1 MTATRTAHPD
11 PNNLAAFARG
21 RLTALE
27 ATAVERHIEGCDA
40 CGALLDGLHP
50 DTFASALRHAAQ
62 HSPPASVAQD
72 PPTRADR
79 TEVATREVPVVAR
92 YEVLEEIA
100 TGGMGVVYKARQPGL
115 NRTVA
120 VKMVLGDH
128 RPGRTEVL
136 RFLVEAEAVAAID
149 HPHVVRVYESGESD
163 GRPYLVMEYLPGGTL
178 ARRLRDRVRLAPPEA
193 AALLAKVA
201 RGVQAAHDAGIVH
214 RDLKPGN
221 VLFDDRGEPKVADFG
236 LAKRAGS
243 DLTRTGAVLG
253 TPAYVAPEVADG
265 RAKLAGPA
273 ADVWALGVILY
284 QCLTGEL
291 PFDGPD
297 PWAVLSA
304 VANRNPRLPRTLVRA
319 VPRDLEVVCLKCL
332 AKDPRDRYE
341 SAAALADDL
350 NRFGDGKPVLAR
362 PVGPVRSGV
371 KWARRHPAVAGLL
384 LAVAVV
390 SLAGFGLVFAQ
401 WVRAEAATKLATD
414 RADGEEKAR
423 QKVEDQKEELQAAL
437 DAAEDARRKAA
448 EKQKELQAAL
458 DSADRNLSYHQIA
471 LADRYL
477 QAGDAVR
484 ADRYLDACPSHLR
497 RWEWFHL
504 KRLGHREV
512 VRLPDGGQAR
522 YSPDGKS
529 IATLQLG
536 SVRVYDAAT
545 GVARHHWPLKKLP
558 ENHHYRGADLAYSP
572 DGKTLVVAGSI
583 FRDRS
588 LAALQPAG
596 VIAPEQGDYETFV
609 AVLSTAD
616 GAEQTR
622 WALPLKSDMQFDCR
636 PTFSRDGARL
646 AVATS
651 YYTSNGVTGTWVYES
666 ASGKLVKHLK
676 DAGFHA
682 AFTPDGKRLA
692 YTARVQP
699 ALERNV
705 LYDNLAR
712 VWDLDADKEW
722 FTVRE
727 KLNPCTGPHAF
738 SPDGKLLYSKHC
750 YDLIVREGDTGREV
764 RRFTNALGN
773 TMALNP
779 DGKSIA
785 TDAGAAVKTL
795 DALTGERRA
804 WFPGA
809 PSGIAHVAF
818 DPTGRFVIGGG
829 WVNAPA
835 LVWDVGQSPAGFALP
850 GSPSNALA
858 QSLSPGG
865 TLLATRRENARNE
878 AKIIDPVIEI
888 ADRATG
894 TVRHRLNVRN
904 TGLLND
910 AHDWYLLNS
919 SPMAFSGDNRLFVAA
934 ATNSEVRVW
943 DVATGKVVTTYRGH
957 KKVVTDL
964 AVTPDGKRVATFG
977 RDGTVRLWEA
987 ETGKE
992 LATFAGEFSHRSRI
1006 VLSPDGKRLA
1016 VAGQNEQF
1024 FGYVRVWNLDD
1035 KGTLEVRDDEVSTVF
1050 GVAFSPDGK
1059 RIATLNHSGKVR
1071 IYDAATGKKVSE
1083 LPGQSS
1089 ATRQL
1094 AFSPDG
1100 SRLAVLG
1107 YRTIELWDPTTGQE
1121 LLTLTGV
1128 PDGAGY
1134 SGLFFSRD
1142 GHRLYYQNQGPIRC
1156 WDATPSE
1163 IVLPALK

>member
-1 MTATRTAHPD
+1 MTALSIAHPD

-21 RLTALE
+21 RLTAPQ
-27 ATAVERHIEGCDA
+27 ATAVERHLEGCEA

-50 DTFASALRHAAQ
+50 DPFVSALRHAAQ
-62 HSPPASVAQD
+62 D
-72 PPTRADR
+72 LPTRTDHAEGVR
-79 TEVATREVPVVAR
+79 QEMPVVAR
-92 YEVLEEIA
+92 YEVLEEVA
-100 TGGMGVVYKARQPGL
+100 AGGMGVVYKARQPGL

-120 VKMVLGDH
+120 VKMVLGEH
-128 RPGRTEVL
+128 RPGRPEVH

-163 GRPYLVMEYLPGGTL
+163 GRPYLVMEYLSGGTL
-178 ARRLRDRVRLAPPEA
+178 AQRLRERVRLAPHEA
-193 AALLAKVA
+193 AVLLAKVA

-221 VLFDDRGEPKVADFG
+221 VLFDDRDEPKVADYG
-236 LAKRAGS
+236 LAKRAGR
-243 DLTRTGAVLG
+243 DLTRTGAVVG

-284 QCLTGEL
+284 QCLTSEL

-304 VANRNPRLPRTLVRA
+304 VANRNPRPPRALSRA
-319 VPRDLEVVCLKCL
+319 VPRDLEGICLKCL

-350 NRFGDGKPVLAR
+350 DRFRDGKPVLAR
-362 PVGPVRSGV
+362 PAGPVRSGV
-371 KWARRHPAVAGLL
+371 KWARRHPAIAGLL

-390 SLAGFGLVFAQ
+390 SLVGFGLVFAQ

-423 QKVEDQKEELQAAL
+423 QKVENQKEELKAAL

-484 ADRYLDACPSHLR
+484 ADRYLDACPPHLR

-512 VRLPDGGQAR
+512 MRLPDGGQAR

-529 IATLQLG
+529 IATLQREA
-536 SVRVYDAAT
+536 VAVYDAVT
-545 GVARHHWPLKKLP
+545 GAKRHEWPLKKLP
-558 ENHHYRGADLAYSP
+558 ENHYYRTTDLAYNP
-572 DGKTLVVAGSI
+572 DGKTLVVAGSL
-583 FRDRS
+583 FRDQP
-588 LAALQPAG
+588 LTFAQIQAAGG
-596 VIAPEQGDYETFV
+596 VAPVRGEYEPLV

-616 GAEQTR
+616 GTEQTR
-622 WALPLKSDMQFDCR
+622 WTMPLKSDMQFDCR
-636 PTFSRDGARL
+636 LTFSRDGARF
-646 AVATS
+646 AVATH

-666 ASGKLVKHLK
+666 AGENLVKHLK

-682 AFTPDGKRLA
+682 AFSPDGKRLA

-712 VWDLDADKEW
+712 VWDLDADKEL

-727 KLNPCTGPHAF
+727 KLMPCTGPHAF

-750 YDLIVREGDTGREV
+750 YDLIVREADTGREV

-773 TMALNP
+773 TMALSP

-804 WFPGA
+804 WLPGA

-835 LVWDVGQSPAGFALP
+835 LVWDVGQSPAGFTLP
-850 GSPSNALA
+850 GSPSNTLA
-858 QSLSPGG
+858 QALSPDG
-865 TLLATRRENARNE
+865 TLLATRRENERSE
-878 AKIIDPVIEI
+878 ANVLDPVIEI

-894 TVRHRLNVRN
+894 AVRHRFRLRDPALIRMGQNHQLHKN
-904 TGLLND
+904 C
-910 AHDWYLLNS
+910 
-919 SPMAFSGDNRLFVAA
+919 PMAFSADNRLFVAPV
-934 ATNSEVRVW
+934 SYREIRVW
-943 DVATGKVVTTYRGH
+943 DVATGKVITAYRGH
-957 KKVVTDL
+957 TQEATDL
-964 AVTPDGKRVATFG
+964 ALTPDGKRVATCAL
-977 RDGTVRLWEA
+977 DGTVRVWEA
-987 ETGKE
+987 ETGKDVGN
-992 LATFAGEFSHRSRI
+992 FSGEFRYRSRI
-1006 VLSPDGKRLA
+1006 ALSPDGKRLA
-1016 VAGQNEQF
+1016 VAGQDEQF
-1024 FGYVRVWNLDD
+1024 LGYVRVWNLDD
-1035 KGTLEVRDDEVSTVF
+1035 NGILDIRDGEPITVG

-1071 IYDAATGKKVSE
+1071 VYDGATGKKVID
-1083 LPGQSS
+1083 LPAQASVP
-1089 ATRQL
+1089 RQL
-1094 AFSPDG
+1094 AYSPDG
-1100 SRLAVLG
+1100 SRLAALS
-1107 YRTIELWDPTTGQE
+1107 YQSIELWDPTTGQE

-1128 PDGAGY
+1128 PEAGGGY

-1156 WDATPSE
+1156 WDATP
-1163 IVLPALK
+1163 LPAKP